1 MNANNFNYLC
11 NLMDITLSNLTI
23 GYKHKMV
30 AKDINTSI
38 GAGQLTCLIGPNGV
52 GKSTLLRTI
61 SGFQKPIEGLVAI
74 DGKTVSK
81 LSNTERAMLV
91 SVVLT
96 SRPTVSRL
104 TAWEMVGMGRSPFTG
119 FLGKLRG
126 KDREAVEKAMEM
138 TGTTELAQRMT
149 EDLSDGES
157 QKIMIAKALAQQ
169 TPVMLLDEPTAFLD
183 FDSRVD
189 LMRLLAQLAHET
201 GKTILLSTHDLGL
214 ACRLGDR
221 LLELQADG
229 ITDKTKKEVEESINK
244 I

>member
-23 GYKHKMV
+23 GYKHKIV

-138 TGTTELAQRMT
+138 TGTTKLAQRMT

-214 ACRLGDR
+214 ACHLGDR

>member
-23 GYKHKMV
+23 GYKHKIV

-138 TGTTELAQRMT
+138 TGTTKLAQRMT

>member
-149 EDLSDGES
+149 EYLSDGES

>member
-1 MNANNFNYLC
+1 
-11 NLMDITLSNLTI
+11 MDITLSNLTI
-23 GYKHKMV
+23 GYKHKIV

-38 GAGQLTCLIGPNGV
+38 SAGQLTCLIGPNGV

-61 SGFQKPIEGLVAI
+61 SGFQKPIEGQIAI
-74 DGKTVSK
+74 GGKTVSK

-119 FLGKLRG
+119 FLGKLSG

-229 ITDKTKKEVEESINK
+229 ITDKTKKEVEESINR

>member
-1 MNANNFNYLC
+1 
-11 NLMDITLSNLTI
+11 MDITLSNLTI
-23 GYKHKMV
+23 GYKHKIV
-30 AKDINTSI
+30 AKNINTSI
-38 GAGQLTCLIGPNGV
+38 IAGQLTCLIGPNGV

-61 SGFQKPIEGLVAI
+61 SGFQKPIEGQVAI
-74 DGKTVSK
+74 GGKMISK
-81 LSNTERAMLV
+81 LNNSERAMLV

-119 FLGKLRG
+119 FFGKLRG
-126 KDREAVEKAMEM
+126 KDRKAVEKAMEM
-138 TGTTELAQRMT
+138 TGTTALAQRMT

-189 LMRLLAQLAHET
+189 LMRLLAHLAHET

-229 ITDKTKKEVEESINK
+229 ITDKTKKEVEESISK